1 MRVHVIGVVVLGA
14 LAARGA
20 ARTPATKPAPSVT
33 TAPAAKVDPGAK
45 KILDGM
51 ETAGARYAAV
61 RAEVV
66 YKVINTTLGDSE
78 QRTGWVCYQKAK
90 TVTDPKTGKKK
101 TTPAKF
107 RIHFATLQQGEGP
120 VGKNEVDY
128 AFDGRWLTVAKAA
141 IKTVTRYQVTPK
153 GREPKSLKIG
163 QGPFPLPFGQRTAD
177 MVRYFECTTREARKY
192 DPKGTAYLKLVPRT
206 EHRKQFNFDRL
217 QMWVDT
223 KTHLPVKIVSR
234 DKSQNLTTVTFAKVD
249 TGVKPDAKIFRIPKP
264 FGWKLV
270 IKPLRQGDNLRP

>member
-1 MRVHVIGVVVLGA
+1 MRVHVVAVVVLGA
-14 LAARGA
+14 LGARGA
-20 ARTPATKPAPSVT
+20 ARAPATKPAPSAT
-33 TAPAAKVDPGAK
+33 TCAAEKVDPGAK

-51 ETAGARYAAV
+51 ETAGAKYAAV
-61 RAEVV
+61 RADVV

-78 QRTGWVCYQKAK
+78 QRAGWVCYQKEMSA
-90 TVTDPKTGKKK
+90 TDPKAAKKK

-107 RIHFATLQQGEGP
+107 RIHFATLRQGKGP
-120 VGKNEVDY
+120 VAKNEVDY

-153 GREPKSLKIG
+153 GHEPKSLKIG
-163 QGPFPLPFGQRTAD
+163 QGPFPLPFGQRAGD
-177 MVRYFECTTREARKY
+177 MVWYFECTTRKAGKD
-192 DPKGTAYLKLVPRT
+192 DPKDTAYLKLVPRA
-206 EHRKQFNFDRL
+206 EHRRQFDFDRL
-217 QMWVDT
+217 QMWVHT

-234 DKSQNLTTVTFAKVD
+234 DKSRNLTTVTFAKVD
-249 TGVKPDAKIFRIPKP
+249 TGIKPEAKIFRIPKP